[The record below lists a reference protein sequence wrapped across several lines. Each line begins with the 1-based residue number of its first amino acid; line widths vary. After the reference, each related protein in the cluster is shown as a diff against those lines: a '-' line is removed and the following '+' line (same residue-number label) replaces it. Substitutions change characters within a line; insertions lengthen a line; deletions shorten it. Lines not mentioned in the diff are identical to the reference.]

1 MNDSKL
7 PAVEGYQPANHEKII
22 QVNKAK
28 QIEER
33 CMRYLDELMELEYTD
48 KRAVAIA
55 RTNLQDSFMWSVRSI
70 FQPTRITLPED
81 AKE

>member
-1 MNDSKL
+1 MHDPL
-7 PAVEGYQPANHEKII
+7 PVKGYSPQSQAKID

-33 CMRYLDELMELEYTD
+33 VMRYLDELAELEYTD

-55 RTNLQDSFMWSVRSI
+55 RTNVQDAFMWSVRSI
-70 FQPTRITLPED
+70 MQPSRISLPED
-81 AKE
+81 SIE